1 MAIDAQRAPAGGL
14 EAHDLVVG
22 DGERGGAVDGD
33 LVVVEQ
39 HDQLVEPEVSGERD
53 RLVADALHQAA
64 VADDRIGVVVDD
76 IVAQA
81 GIEQA
86 LGQRHA
92 DGVGEALAQGAGGG
106 LDARRVAEFRMAGGH
121 GAELPEVAQLLHGH
135 AGIPG
140 EMEERVQQHRAVAGG
155 QHEAVAVGP
164 VRRRGV
170 ELQEL
175 GEQNRRHVGHAHGHA
190 GVPAF
195 GPLHGVH
202 GQRADGVGHV
212 PVQLVALG
220 LVLHRLSA
228 FLR

>member
-1 MAIDAQRAPAGGL
+1 MIWSSETASEVGPSMEIWLSSNSTISLLSLRCPASEIASWLMPSIRQPSPAID
-14 EAHDLVVG
+14 
-22 DGERGGAVDGD
+22 
-33 LVVVEQ
+33 
-39 HDQLVEPEVSGERD
+39 
-53 RLVADALHQAA
+53 
-64 VADDRIGVVVDD
+64 IGVVVDD

-106 LDARRVAEFRMAGGH
+106 LDARRVAVFGVAGGH
-121 GAELPEVAQLLHGH
+121 GAELAEVAQLLHGH
-135 AGIPG
+135 AGIAG
-140 EMEERVQQHRAVAGG
+140 EMQQRVEQHGAVAGG

-175 GEQNRRHVGHAHGHA
+175 GEQHRRHVGHAHGHA
-190 GVPAF
+190 GMPAL

-212 PVQLVALG
+212 PVQLAALG